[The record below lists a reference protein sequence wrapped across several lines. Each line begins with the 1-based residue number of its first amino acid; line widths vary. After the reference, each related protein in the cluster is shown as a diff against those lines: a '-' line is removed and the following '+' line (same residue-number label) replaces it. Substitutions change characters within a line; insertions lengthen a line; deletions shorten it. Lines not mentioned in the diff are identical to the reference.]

1 MKIVCIS
8 SVILKIVSKLNVSKF
23 SLYFMRIK
31 RTFPVIMDIY
41 LCDKNISLHLN
52 IKWD

>member
-8 SVILKIVSKLNVSKF
+8 FIILTIVNKLNVSKF
-23 SLYFMRIK
+23 SFYFMRIK

-41 LCDKNISLHLN
+41 LCDKNITSHLN
-52 IKWD
+52 IKLD